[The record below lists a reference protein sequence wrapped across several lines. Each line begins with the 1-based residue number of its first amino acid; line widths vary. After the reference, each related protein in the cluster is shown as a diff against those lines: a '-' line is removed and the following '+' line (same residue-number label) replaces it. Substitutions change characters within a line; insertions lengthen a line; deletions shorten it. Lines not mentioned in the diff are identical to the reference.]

1 MSILTCPDIVTLK
14 YKRYCAVLKFSS
26 KSSCVSGKNVDFF
39 QFIMCGTELQE
50 KPIVCKKKKGSKFS
64 WVITK
69 ICIHYWHWSCVRV
82 VIFFL
87 FHRNVF
93 QDLYALSYMW
103 YSATAVLFVV
113 VVGLIVSF
121 LTGRLKLLKATKF
134 YAYMFRLNWQ
144 NYSYFSI
151 PRSTSSVNVL
161 HVSLQRLSI
170 LIAVKG
176 IKVTGKE
183 PDSYDV
189 VSIPN
194 KTCYFNKI
202 PPAGIPLINFTK
214 LIVLK
219 LDVKIQRQIRYH
231 VHLYQKKN
239 KTIHIFFLSTKSI
252 HTSKSISTHRLFYF
266 AKRWPLLLQVI
277 SPIPV
282 IMPLCLYH
290 I

>member
-1 MSILTCPDIVTLK
+1 MTFFNSL
-14 YKRYCAVLKFSS
+14 
-26 KSSCVSGKNVDFF
+26 CVVQNCRKNQLFV
-39 QFIMCGTELQE
+39 
-50 KPIVCKKKKGSKFS
+50 KKKKGSKFS

-69 ICIHYWHWSCVRV
+69 ICIHYWHLSCVRV

-121 LTGRLKLLKATKF
+121 LTGRLKLLKPTKF

-144 NYSYFSI
+144 NYSYFII
-151 PRSTSSVNVL
+151 PRLTSSVNVL

-266 AKRWPLLLQVI
+266 AERWPLLLQVI

-282 IMPLCLYH
+282 IMPLCLYY
-290 I
+290 ISY

>member
-1 MSILTCPDIVTLK
+1 
-14 YKRYCAVLKFSS
+14 
-26 KSSCVSGKNVDFF
+26 
-39 QFIMCGTELQE
+39 
-50 KPIVCKKKKGSKFS
+50 
-64 WVITK
+64 
-69 ICIHYWHWSCVRV
+69 
-82 VIFFL
+82 
-87 FHRNVF
+87 
-93 QDLYALSYMW
+93 MW

-189 VSIPN
+189 VSILN

-239 KTIHIFFLSTKSI
+239 RQFIFFSCQPNLSIQANLSA
-252 HTSKSISTHRLFYF
+252 HTVYFILLNVDLCFY
-266 AKRWPLLLQVI
+266 K
-277 SPIPV
+277 
-282 IMPLCLYH
+282 
-290 I
+290 